1 MMSFLTP
8 FTFYLNFTVKLRLRC
23 YSFDKTHSGNDEQ
36 WFNWVDKFG
45 VLIQENRDVPVSLK
59 KDILRTVLDN
69 IIVDYDKVERVHR
82 LEINFKIP
90 VMFRD
95 EVHPKGG
102 SQVVIKSPKSGRK
115 PQNQL
120 TTVGNYSTVTDL
132 ARLRGW
138 STLHPRITAM

>member
-1 MMSFLTP
+1 MSLTQIG
-8 FTFYLNFTVKLRLRC
+8 K
-23 YSFDKTHSGNDEQ
+23 DEQ
-36 WFNWVDKFG
+36 WFDWVDKFG
-45 VLIQENRDVPVSLK
+45 VLIQENRDVSDSVK

-69 IIVDYDKVERVHR
+69 IIVDYDKVERVHG
-82 LEINFKIP
+82 LTINFRIP
-90 VMFRD
+90 VIFRD

-102 SQVVIKSPKSGRK
+102 SQVVIKSPISGRK

-120 TTVGNYSTVTDL
+120 TPVRDYSTVTDL